1 MNEFHKLSSTS
12 QSKRLNSHVTIL
24 TASRREIEY
33 RDKLKHLER
42 KVSLDMSNREK
53 QHKNQLKWNSKAE
66 ANLMFKHVFN
76 NNQPLLQSSST
87 MMIKLHDTDLI
98 DTVMMMNKKRDLSSK
113 TMHHHHQQ
121 LTPSVDEWIQM
132 RKRKFYNQKSTI
144 QNSKL
149 HSNSMINLSKS
160 M

>member
-66 ANLMFKHVFN
+66 ANLMFKHIFN
-76 NNQPLLQSSST
+76 NNQPPPSS
-87 MMIKLHDTDLI
+87 IVKLHDTDLI
-98 DTVMMMNKKRDLSSK
+98 DTVMMMKNKRDLK
-113 TMHHHHQQ
+113 TSQQ
-121 LTPSVDEWIQM
+121 LTPSVDEWIKM
-132 RKRKFYNQKSTI
+132 RSTKNNQKTTI

-149 HSNSMINLSKS
+149 TSNSMINLLLSKS
-160 M
+160 DMRKSL

>member
-24 TASRREIEY
+24 TANRREIEY

-66 ANLMFKHVFN
+66 ANLMFKHIFN
-76 NNQPLLQSSST
+76 KNQPPPSS
-87 MMIKLHDTDLI
+87 IVKLHDTDLI
-98 DTVMMMNKKRDLSSK
+98 DTVMMMKNKRDLK
-113 TMHHHHQQ
+113 TSQQ
-121 LTPSVDEWIQM
+121 LTPSVDEWIKM
-132 RKRKFYNQKSTI
+132 RSTKYNQKSTI

-149 HSNSMINLSKS
+149 TSNSMINLLLSKS
-160 M
+160 DMRKSL